1 MAKLV
6 LVVVIVLG
14 VLVISRPLRAIVF
27 HVRVRQFVT
36 IFIVTLVLFLMAG
49 LGYAAWKYW
58 WPMYMKQPT
67 MQWTD
72 TTLEQDAE
80 PETPGAGGPV
90 KPTQIQIR

>member
-1 MAKLV
+1 MAKIV
-6 LVVVIVLG
+6 LIAVVILG
-14 VLVISRPLRAIVF
+14 VLVVSRPLRAIVF

-36 IFIVTLVLFLMAG
+36 IFFVMIILSLIAG
-49 LGYAAWKYW
+49 LGYAGWKYW

-72 TTLEQDAE
+72 TTLEHDEA
-80 PETPGAGGPV
+80 PVTPGAGGPV